1 MQWDTCS
8 LLHGNPLFP
17 ALLKVALSNP
27 TNRWTSA
34 HRLLGGCRS
43 FLGGTA
49 VCRRSLLENSNSQ
62 WFNQET
68 GIRKGSQRRWVGTY
82 NKSWLWVGVM
92 LKDWLVLSKTLQ
104 ASIPN
109 VLFTC
114 ACASTMCNT
123 LWAINQNAVATF
135 HAIWFSTWPL
145 RKGSFDSATIDFST
159 SWFLLIMLACFLR
172 VSSCPASFPY
182 VFRVGTAWN
191 GDLWSFSGFTSLV
204 PSASV
209 AQVSWHFHLLG
220 MREPELSRVQVRPLQ
235 TYGWFYY
242 LCSR

>member
-1 MQWDTCS
+1 MQKFSWWNGCLSQIPTGKLQLPVVQPRDWDQKGFS
-8 LLHGNPLFP
+8 K
-17 ALLKVALSNP
+17 KVS
-27 TNRWTSA
+27 
-34 HRLLGGCRS
+34 
-43 FLGGTA
+43 
-49 VCRRSLLENSNSQ
+49 
-62 WFNQET
+62 
-68 GIRKGSQRRWVGTY
+68 GTY

-92 LKDWLVLSKTLQ
+92 LKDWLFLSKTLQ
-104 ASIPN
+104 AFIPI

-123 LWAINQNAVATF
+123 VWAINKHAVATF

-172 VSSCPASFPY
+172 LSSCPASFPY

-191 GDLWSFSGFTSLV
+191 GDLWSFSGFTSLM

-220 MREPELSRVQVRPLQ
+220 MREPELHVFRFCHFRPMDGL
-235 TYGWFYY
+235 TTFVPGRLPGWWMSTMERSWKRQS
-242 LCSR
+242 LCHNHSFTPASLKL